1 MKYRCKLCGQLKN
14 NHNCPYRQPLQRSIG
29 VMVYPAVNSFTSFE
43 PGTIAPPLTK
53 MNNSV
58 SYDSDQ
64 GSPEPERSTRKW
76 SQKPSAV
83 TPDSLGGAA
92 SGSFFHSPQSSLSA
106 HSAEEGHVAATVSH
120 AGAVAVDETHIGKSS
135 IQAPR
140 KRSHVV
146 IDKNI
151 VHETSA
157 KRALFVAT
165 VALRPEHYRAVTP
178 SSKDNGEEEQE
189 SPMAY
194 QYPPVPLTFA
204 ERKRLSDTLFYLS
217 KEIPNMTADC
227 AAVLREAR
235 SNDEWDQAVA
245 ELLTQVVVA
254 LYCGEGDVRFDGLQ
268 QYLLGLGVSC

>member
-53 MNNSV
+53 MNNFV

-64 GSPEPERSTRKW
+64 GSPEPEHSTRKW
-76 SQKPSAV
+76 SQKTSAV

-92 SGSFFHSPQSSLSA
+92 SGSFYHSPQSSLSA
-106 HSAEEGHVAATVSH
+106 QSAEEGHGAATVAH
-120 AGAVAVDETHIGKSS
+120 ARAVAVDGTRSCG
-135 IQAPR
+135 QAPPR

-146 IDKNI
+146 IEKNLE
-151 VHETSA
+151 HATSS
-157 KRALFVAT
+157 KHALFVAT
-165 VALRPEHYRAVTP
+165 VALRPEHYRAVTQ
-178 SSKDNGEEEQE
+178 SSKESNGEVEQE
-189 SPMAY
+189 TPMAY

-217 KEIPNMTADC
+217 KKIPNMTADC
-227 AAVLREAR
+227 AALLREAR
-235 SNDEWDQAVA
+235 SNDEWDQAIA

-254 LYCGEGDVRFDGLQ
+254 LCCREDDVRFKGLQ